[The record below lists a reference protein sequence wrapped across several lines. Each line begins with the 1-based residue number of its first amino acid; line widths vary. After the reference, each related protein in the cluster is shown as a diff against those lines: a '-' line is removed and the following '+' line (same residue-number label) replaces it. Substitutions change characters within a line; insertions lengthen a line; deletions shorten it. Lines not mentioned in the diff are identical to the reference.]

1 VTAANTLT
9 RPRLAASATLSRGA
23 GEGPATAI
31 RDNGY
36 MKPFIEF
43 PSESRQR
50 IRFVLTDVDDTLT
63 DGPRLPAATYMAIG
77 TLQDAGITVIP
88 VTSAPAGWCDLMAR
102 MWPVGAVIGENGG
115 LCFRHDRA
123 TGITERHYWA
133 QAPERE
139 EAAARLAA
147 LGAEVAAA
155 LPGVEIAHDQRY
167 RETTLALRNRDA
179 EAGAPRS
186 DEIVAQLRAA
196 GARAT
201 VNSIW
206 VLGWFGDFDKLTMTR
221 RMLAERFATDID
233 RNAECVL
240 YIGDSLNDAPMFG
253 FFPHSVGVATVRNYA
268 DRMSALPRWITK
280 GGGGA
285 GFVEVA
291 DALLAGRGAI

>member
-1 VTAANTLT
+1 M
-9 RPRLAASATLSRGA
+9 RPFT
-23 GEGPATAI
+23 
-31 RDNGY
+31 
-36 MKPFIEF
+36 EF
-43 PSESRQR
+43 PSALSQQ

-63 DGPRLPAATYMAIG
+63 DGPRLPAAAYMAIER
-77 TLQDAGITVIP
+77 LRDAGIMVIP
-88 VTSAPAGWCDLMAR
+88 VTAAPAGWCDLMAR

-123 TGITERHYWA
+123 TGLTERRYWA
-133 QAPERE
+133 EPPDRE

-147 LGAEVAAA
+147 LGADIAAA
-155 LPGVEIAHDQRY
+155 LPGCEIAHDQRY
-167 RETTLALRNRDA
+167 RETTLALRNRDG
-179 EAGAPRS
+179 EAGVPGS
-186 DEIVAQLRAA
+186 DQIVARLRVA

-206 VLGWFGDFDKLTMTR
+206 VLGWFGDFDKLGMTR
-221 RMLAERFATDID
+221 RMMAQLFATDID
-233 RNAECVL
+233 RDAECVL

-291 DALLAGRGAI
+291 DALLAGRIAG